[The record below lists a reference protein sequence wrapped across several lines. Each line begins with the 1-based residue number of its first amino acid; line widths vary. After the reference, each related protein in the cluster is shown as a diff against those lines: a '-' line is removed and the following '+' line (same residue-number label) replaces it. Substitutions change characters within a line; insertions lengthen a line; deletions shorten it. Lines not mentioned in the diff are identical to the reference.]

1 MANLPWNSSKA
12 GFRAIG
18 RVAWNLG
25 LILTGSVLCALGING
40 LLVPHK
46 FLSGGFVG
54 VAMVVFYLLPV
65 VPLGVYYFLLNIPL
79 FAVGWLYV
87 GRRFFLYS
95 IAGMAIFSG
104 AVEWVHLSLPI
115 QDKILSALLAGI
127 LSGIGSGIILRS
139 LGSAGGSDVLAV
151 IFLKRFSVRLGTTV
165 LTLNAVV
172 LCLGALLFSLE
183 RALYTLVY
191 IYVTAQIVNL
201 VVTGWSQR
209 KAMFIIS
216 SHWEQIYHDI
226 LRDLRR
232 GVTILHGE
240 GGYTRQKEQIL
251 FTVVTF
257 RDVPRIKQV
266 IRRADPSAFV
276 VITDTLEVM
285 GQRMGNQPHW

>member
-1 MANLPWNSSKA
+1 MAGWRRVSPADALQST
-12 GFRAIG
+12 G
-18 RVAWNLG
+18 RVAWNLL
-25 LILTGSVLCALGING
+25 LILAGSVLCALGING
-40 LLVPHK
+40 LLVPNA

-54 VAMVVFYLLPV
+54 LAMVLYYLLPL
-65 VPLGVYYFLLNIPL
+65 VPLGAYYFLLNVPL
-79 FAVGWLYV
+79 FAVGWMYV

-104 AVEWVHLSLPI
+104 AVQWVQFTLPI
-115 QDKILSALLAGI
+115 EDKILAALLAGI

-151 IFLKRFSVRLGTTV
+151 IFLKRLSVRLGTTV
-165 LTLNAVV
+165 LTLNTLV
-172 LCLGALLFSLE
+172 LSMGALLFSLE
-183 RALYTLVY
+183 RALYTLLY
-191 IYVTAQIVNL
+191 IYVTSQIVNL

-209 KAMFIIS
+209 KGMFIIS
-216 SHWEQIYHDI
+216 GQWERIYQDI
-226 LRDLRR
+226 LKDLRR

-240 GGYTRQKEQIL
+240 GGYTRQQERIL

-257 RDVPRIKQV
+257 RDLPRIKQV

-285 GQRMGNQPHW
+285 GQRMGNEPHW